1 MTMVKRTSGNV
12 GKSGKTGKSGN
23 TGKSRNISKQQQA
36 IYRRRRIVVAVLLV
50 VALALCGGIV
60 FGVVSAVRGLT
71 GGSQS
76 QSSQSSSQ
84 SDDRSKTKSGSET
97 DTKDSAK
104 DSASS
109 DSASDSASDTA
120 SADDSASA
128 KPKKTAGIP
137 DCTASDVDLS
147 LTAQTA
153 VIGVGGTVTFKAAID
168 HRGDQ
173 DCLIDSS
180 TSGLVLTI
188 SSGDK
193 QIWQSDSCPAD
204 SNLLLMHGNDKY
216 IQSITWNANSSGSK
230 CVADADLPK
239 VSAGT
244 YTATVSLRDAPK
256 AESDQLS
263 VTVQ

>member
-1 MTMVKRTSGNV
+1 M
-12 GKSGKTGKSGN
+12 
-23 TGKSRNISKQQQA
+23 
-36 IYRRRRIVVAVLLV
+36 

-71 GGSQS
+71 GGSQA
-76 QSSQSSSQ
+76 QSSQSQ
-84 SDDRSKTKSGSET
+84 SADRSKTKSGSET
-97 DTKDSAK
+97 DTKN
-104 DSASS
+104 SAS
-109 DSASDSASDTA
+109 SDSASDTA

-204 SNLLLMHGNDKY
+204 SNLLLMHGSDKY

-244 YTATVSLRDAPK
+244 YTATLALRDAPK
-256 AESDQLS
+256 AKSDQLS